1 MPTYIDVHVLQTV
14 PPSNVNRD
22 QMGSPKTA
30 YYGGVMRARVSSQAW
45 KRAVRSVFRESLD
58 VGDLGLRTL
67 RVVELI
73 SERLERI
80 APKLSAEA
88 RTARAT
94 EAVEA
99 AGLTVESKK
108 AKKSKNDDADNV
120 ATAGK
125 TQYLVFY
132 SVHQLDR
139 LADLAAAEGPVD
151 KKAAKDA
158 MKADHGIEV
167 SLFGRMVAEDKDL
180 NVDAAVQVA
189 HALSTHAVEPE
200 SDYFTAVDDR
210 NPVGES
216 GAGMIGEVEFNSSTL
231 YRYATVNL
239 DGLVA
244 NLDSREVAARAAQAF
259 VRGFVTSMPT
269 GKQNT
274 FANRTVPDA
283 VVVSIR
289 SDQPINM
296 VGAFESAIPESTSG
310 YVAASCNRL
319 AGHFGQ
325 VTSRWGTPADHTWVI
340 PFTPAADVLV
350 QLGDQVT
357 LDGLSEALQE
367 FLGQRPSATT

>member
-45 KRAVRSVFRESLD
+45 KRAVRSTFRESLD
-58 VGDLGLRTL
+58 VGDLGWRTL

-80 APKLSAEA
+80 APELSVEA

-94 EAVEA
+94 EAVVA
-99 AGLTVESKK
+99 AGLKVETK
-108 AKKSKNDDADNV
+108 AGKKSKDDDADPVV
-120 ATAGK
+120 AVGK

-132 SVHQLDR
+132 SAHQLDR
-139 LADLAAAEGPVD
+139 LADLAAAAGTVD
-151 KKAAKDA
+151 KKVAKDTL
-158 MKADHGIEV
+158 KSDHGIEV
-167 SLFGRMVAEDKDL
+167 SLFGRMVADDKDL

-189 HALSTHAVEPE
+189 HAISTHAVEPE

-210 NPVGES
+210 NPAGES

-231 YRYATVNL
+231 YRYATVNF
-239 DGLVA
+239 DGLAA
-244 NLDSREVAARAAQAF
+244 NLGSPAVAARAAQAF
-259 VRGFVTSMPT
+259 VRGFIASMPT

-283 VVVSIR
+283 VVVSVR

-296 VGAFESAIPESTSG
+296 VGAFESAVPESTSG

-319 AGHFGQ
+319 AEHFGQ

-340 PFTPAADVLV
+340 PFTSMADVLV
-350 QLGDQVT
+350 SLGDQVT
-357 LDGLSEALQE
+357 LDGLGEALRE
-367 FLGQRPSATT
+367 SLGQRPSATT